1 MPTLRGLSWAAEFFS
16 FSIFRFAF
24 LKSLCMC
31 LPSHAPDWS
40 PHPATLAAPR
50 TPGCSACFPCSN
62 QPGRPSGCFPLH
74 PRPAL
79 AAGLDPALP
88 AGSSLPRQESGAV
101 PRMLRGY
108 RTSPSGLGCGRSLPA
123 PPSCPQPMSGWDRSV
138 GRTVTPPPR
147 GGLWATGAGGVAF
160 PPPACVRPMG
170 GVWAGSEA
178 ELSGRAGAGS
188 SPERGDCAAARA
200 PAAPRDSARGSRR
213 TQHGGG
219 GRGAPGLSERE
230 DQDR

>member
-1 MPTLRGLSWAAEFFS
+1 MARGPGRAGWQLEGLVLTRLPNPPDPRSPAAPTLRGLSWAAEFFS

-79 AAGLDPALP
+79 AAGLDPAVP
-88 AGSSLPRQESGAV
+88 AGSSLPRQESGV
-101 PRMLRGY
+101 VSGMLRGY
-108 RTSPSGLGCGRSLPA
+108 RTGPSGQGWQAWRGWEAALRKQLFFFTSALPVVTASLPLA
-123 PPSCPQPMSGWDRSV
+123 
-138 GRTVTPPPR
+138 
-147 GGLWATGAGGVAF
+147 
-160 PPPACVRPMG
+160 
-170 GVWAGSEA
+170 
-178 ELSGRAGAGS
+178 
-188 SPERGDCAAARA
+188 
-200 PAAPRDSARGSRR
+200 
-213 TQHGGG
+213 
-219 GRGAPGLSERE
+219 
-230 DQDR
+230 

>member
-160 PPPACVRPMG
+160 PPPRLRPANGRRVG
-170 GVWAGSEA
+170 GVGGGAQRARGRGVQPGARGLRRRSGSGCSAGLGSRIPA
-178 ELSGRAGAGS
+178 DPAWRWRKRGSGS
-188 SPERGDCAAARA
+188 SRA
-200 PAAPRDSARGSRR
+200 
-213 TQHGGG
+213 
-219 GRGAPGLSERE
+219 
-230 DQDR
+230 